1 MNKTKYIFGF
11 YALLSIAVIWVKL
24 LGLDNAEN
32 FLKPLLMPTL
42 IVGYLWLKTNPLKKY
57 DYIIIISLVFST
69 LGDSF
74 LMPYFNM
81 FLAGLG
87 SFLIVQILYIT
98 TFTSDIKKP
107 LLLTKNKIALSALS
121 FVYYIFLVI
130 IILWNL
136 EAEQSSFKLITALVI
151 YATSIFAMFITA
163 VLRNSLSKIS
173 YTFILIGCMFFL
185 VSDSLIAINKFVE
198 TIHLSSLW
206 IMSTYSLAQGFII
219 YGSLKRLK

>member
-24 LGLDNAEN
+24 LGLDNAEF

-42 IVGYLWLKTNPLKKY
+42 IVGYLWLKTHRLKKY
-57 DYIIIISLVFST
+57 DFIILISLVFST
-69 LGDSF
+69 LGDTL

-98 TFTSDIKKP
+98 AFTSDFKKP
-107 LLLTKNKIALSALS
+107 LALTKTKTILVVLS

-136 EAEQSSFKLITALVI
+136 EADQSTFTLITALVI
-151 YATSIFAMFITA
+151 YATSIFTMFITA
-163 VLRNSLSKIS
+163 VLRNTLSKVS
-173 YTFILIGCMFFL
+173 YTFILIGSMFFL
-185 VSDSLIAINKFVE
+185 ISDSLIAINMFVE
-198 TIHLSSLW
+198 SIHLSALW
-206 IMSTYSLAQGFII
+206 IMSTYTLAQGFII
-219 YGSLKRLK
+219 YGSLNRIK